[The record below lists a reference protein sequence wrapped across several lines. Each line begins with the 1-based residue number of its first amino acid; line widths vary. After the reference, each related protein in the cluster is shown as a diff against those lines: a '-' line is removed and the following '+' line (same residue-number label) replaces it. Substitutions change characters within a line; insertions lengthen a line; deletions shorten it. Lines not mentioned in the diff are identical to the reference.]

1 ASGLGGISCESMWV
15 LYCGTLI
22 HRCGDEIDSH
32 CEYVGLNSDM
42 VIDLNTWVLV
52 VSNLGAMIGLAVMV
66 RHGMERE
73 SELRD
78 RRHEDS
84 IRQMREEIVL
94 RDNALK
100 EEIRL
105 RDENMKLWVEM
116 LLEGR
121 GRDNGPGD
129 NWDKPYQGKCPR
141 GPICLLFLCL
151 HPVTYKLPSSFRPTG
166 LPVSSQNLFKAWQ
179 QPNRGIFRDKLEK
192 KSKLTT
198 CCPK

>member
-1 ASGLGGISCESMWV
+1 
-15 LYCGTLI
+15 
-22 HRCGDEIDSH
+22 
-32 CEYVGLNSDM
+32 DM

-121 GRDNGPGD
+121 GR
-129 NWDKPYQGKCPR
+129 
-141 GPICLLFLCL
+141 
-151 HPVTYKLPSSFRPTG
+151 
-166 LPVSSQNLFKAWQ
+166 
-179 QPNRGIFRDKLEK
+179 
-192 KSKLTT
+192 
-198 CCPK
+198 

>member
-1 ASGLGGISCESMWV
+1 
-15 LYCGTLI
+15 
-22 HRCGDEIDSH
+22 
-32 CEYVGLNSDM
+32 M

-94 RDNALK
+94 RDIALK

-105 RDENMKLWVEM
+105 RDENIETL
-116 LLEGR
+116 
-121 GRDNGPGD
+121 GRDVVGR
-129 NWDKPYQGKCPR
+129 KGKV
-141 GPICLLFLCL
+141 GYN
-151 HPVTYKLPSSFRPTG
+151 V
-166 LPVSSQNLFKAWQ
+166 
-179 QPNRGIFRDKLEK
+179 
-192 KSKLTT
+192 
-198 CCPK
+198 

>member
-1 ASGLGGISCESMWV
+1 
-15 LYCGTLI
+15 
-22 HRCGDEIDSH
+22 
-32 CEYVGLNSDM
+32 M

-105 RDENMKLWVEM
+105 RDENIETL
-116 LLEGR
+116 
-121 GRDNGPGD
+121 GRDVVGR
-129 NWDKPYQGKCPR
+129 KGKV
-141 GPICLLFLCL
+141 GYN
-151 HPVTYKLPSSFRPTG
+151 V
-166 LPVSSQNLFKAWQ
+166 
-179 QPNRGIFRDKLEK
+179 
-192 KSKLTT
+192 
-198 CCPK
+198 

>member
-1 ASGLGGISCESMWV
+1 
-15 LYCGTLI
+15 
-22 HRCGDEIDSH
+22 
-32 CEYVGLNSDM
+32 M

-121 GRDNGPGD
+121 GR
-129 NWDKPYQGKCPR
+129 
-141 GPICLLFLCL
+141 
-151 HPVTYKLPSSFRPTG
+151 
-166 LPVSSQNLFKAWQ
+166 
-179 QPNRGIFRDKLEK
+179 
-192 KSKLTT
+192 
-198 CCPK
+198 